1 MKVYRLTCYRYSMR
15 IVQIIARYN
24 KGGTANWL
32 DLLVSGLRNEG
43 DEVILIAGHVDSSEI
58 EDENF
63 TRLNGIRIE
72 NLKRDPS
79 LLSDI
84 KAFKELRIVLKK
96 LNPDVVNT
104 HTAKAGVLGRLAV
117 LSIRNFNPILIH
129 TFHGHLLY
137 GYHSRIVTQ
146 VIVLIEKLLA
156 KKTDKIITAGS
167 RVKSEL
173 LEAGIGEQIKMFAI
187 SPAIQD
193 LVLEEKSYARNKLG
207 IDQKAIVVGW
217 VGRFVPI
224 KRPDRVIKLAH
235 KFPNITFIVAGD
247 GPLYNS
253 LNLNK
258 PSNCIL
264 TGWVEPSLIW
274 SASDIALLTSDNEAI
289 PLVLV
294 EAATARLPLIATNVG
309 SVCEVVIDGETGIL
323 AENNDDLEQAIEKL
337 FFSTELRIKYGIS
350 AEKFARDQFSRKKFI
365 DLHKFCYNS
374 KN

>member
-1 MKVYRLTCYRYSMR
+1 MR